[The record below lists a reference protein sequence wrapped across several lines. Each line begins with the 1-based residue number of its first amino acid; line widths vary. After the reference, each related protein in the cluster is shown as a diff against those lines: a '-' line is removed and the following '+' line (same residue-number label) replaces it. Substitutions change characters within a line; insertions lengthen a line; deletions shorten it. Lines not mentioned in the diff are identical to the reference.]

1 MICPTCHGNGYVR
14 GVDGYIAQCETCN
27 SRGEIAQCETCNSRG
42 EIEELKDAD
51 HKLIE
56 GAARLLVGG
65 FAIRVYKTDE
75 GVVCDIY
82 SREPSQHDCLASTCA
97 FDSELLEL
105 KDAKTDAERRI

>member
-56 GAARLLVGG
+56 GVAVAV
-65 FAIRVYKTDE
+65 FAIPALDTMARM
-75 GVVCDIY
+75 
-82 SREPSQHDCLASTCA
+82 S
-97 FDSELLEL
+97 F
-105 KDAKTDAERRI
+105 